1 MLEHFIFIT
10 LTESKE
16 KEKGNARW
24 KLTFS
29 ILYCFV
35 VERSC
40 WNEIQVT
47 SAVGLLRSLGEP
59 FSASFDFFFWL
70 LCPCWVLGESLCGGC
85 CVSSDQNSCLI
96 RVTASQW
103 AVWRY
108 ENQGLK
114 YDNLVSSVMRKG
126 CAR

>member
-35 VERSC
+35 VERSR

-59 FSASFDFFFWL
+59 FSASFDFFF
-70 LCPCWVLGESLCGGC
+70 SGC
-85 CVSSDQNSCLI
+85 CVHVGCWGNPCVGAAVLALI
-96 RVTASQW
+96 RTA
-103 AVWRY
+103 A
-108 ENQGLK
+108 
-114 YDNLVSSVMRKG
+114 
-126 CAR
+126 